1 MTSTFFR
8 SFFYIYL
15 PVQRLPKVYDY
26 EGLYI
31 VISQTKPSIIF
42 PSCVLWR
49 SQVAT
54 ENRFETND
62 TLSVFRRV
70 DLESRFEPDWEWA
83 LFWWIGGTLFGSD
96 STDPYEKQKRV
107 MLPLPTCI
115 LTDSALPSCSVLI
128 PVQLLSRDRRFRLSC
143 AGNTKLQFAN
153 ASSSKTASAA
163 VEPRHLVAVA
173 FSLRHDQCDNADVLF
188 FPAKSIIIF

>member
-1 MTSTFFR
+1 MPFFFIMTSTFFR

-115 LTDSALPSCSVLI
+115 LTDSALHPVASSFSCCLAIVSFDF
-128 PVQLLSRDRRFRLSC
+128 PVQVTQNYNLPTLHRAKQQAQLLNR
-143 AGNTKLQFAN
+143 AT
-153 ASSSKTASAA
+153 
-163 VEPRHLVAVA
+163 
-173 FSLRHDQCDNADVLF
+173 
-188 FPAKSIIIF
+188 